1 MATLEHLYN
10 SNQYHSSN
18 VSHCKMFKNGEP
30 PLAICGMMGSVYDT
44 PSLAVKTP
52 NSFKVAVAVAV
63 AVVVVAVVVIMVVAV
78 LVAVTMA
85 VAVAVKWQ

>member
-1 MATLEHLYN
+1 MATHEHLYS
-10 SNQYHSSN
+10 SNQYHPSN

-52 NSFKVAVAVAV
+52 NSFKVVVAVV
-63 AVVVVAVVVIMVVAV
+63 VVVVAVVVIMVVAV

-85 VAVAVKWQ
+85 VAVAVAVKWQ